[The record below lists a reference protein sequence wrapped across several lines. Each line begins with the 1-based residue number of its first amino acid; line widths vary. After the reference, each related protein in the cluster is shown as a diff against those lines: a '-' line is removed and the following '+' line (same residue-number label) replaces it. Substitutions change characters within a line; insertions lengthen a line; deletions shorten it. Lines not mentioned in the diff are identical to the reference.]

1 MRVMS
6 FTCICVCVILWKGG
20 ECIVFKSLKFLLH
33 YCWKFKKS
41 YVFYVFAYQVVYAL
55 IPLVAVIF
63 PKFIIDELMGEQRG
77 SYLFVFT
84 IILIGVNMFG
94 NMLAAFFRGRSLI
107 CKGEVFNKFQIMVAE
122 KLADCDFERL
132 ESSEFLDT
140 KERAKKFIFALKHT
154 YTNQKMHVVIHML
167 LERNM
172 LQKPQ

>member
-1 MRVMS
+1 M
-6 FTCICVCVILWKGG
+6 
-20 ECIVFKSLKFLLH
+20 
-33 YCWKFKKS
+33 
-41 YVFYVFAYQVVYAL
+41 

-140 KERAKKFIFALKHT
+140 KERAKKFIFANGHDSRRFRQRREYNWKNICICWTHSD
-154 YTNQKMHVVIHML
+154 YRYV
-167 LERNM
+167 
-172 LQKPQ
+172 